1 MLLLMLKILIE
12 LENLQCACYSLF
24 AGAIN
29 VNDDDDGYD
38 AKECEG
44 AE

>member
-1 MLLLMLKILIE
+1 MLMLMLKILTE
-12 LENLQCACYSLF
+12 LENLRCACYILF

-29 VNDDDDGYD
+29 INDDDDGD
-38 AKECEG
+38 DTEECEG

>member
-1 MLLLMLKILIE
+1 MLKILTE
-12 LENLQCACYSLF
+12 LENLRCACYILF

-29 VNDDDDGYD
+29 INDDDDGD
-38 AKECEG
+38 DTEECEG